1 MYRIQTLNAISSVI
15 YDELDDQYQVSKEET
30 HPDAYLIRSANLHD
44 QELPEG
50 LLAIGRA
57 GAGTNN
63 IPVELCTE
71 KGIVVFNTPGANANA
86 VKELVIASLFLA
98 SRRVIEGIEW
108 AKTLKGQGDEI
119 GKLVEKSKNQ
129 FVGPEVKGKR
139 LGVIGLGAIGVMV
152 ANAAHA
158 IGMEVLGYDP
168 FISIDAAWH
177 LSRAVKHESSL
188 EALLA
193 NSDYI
198 TIHVPLNAKTKDLI
212 NAENLARANQGIR
225 ILNFA
230 RGGIINEEDLV
241 KALEEKQVGRY
252 ITDFPSEALIGLPN
266 VICIPH
272 LGASTPESEDN
283 CARMAAAQ
291 VRDYLENGN
300 IRNSVNFPDCSL
312 PGTGAPRL
320 AVLHKNEPNMVGQI
334 TSILAARGININN
347 MNNRSRGQ
355 TAYTLIDLDNGSD
368 DGLVE
373 AMGNIQG
380 VIGARLMP
388 AKR

>member
-1 MYRIQTLNAISSVI
+1 M
-15 YDELDDQYQVSKEET
+15 
-30 HPDAYLIRSANLHD
+30 
-44 QELPEG
+44 
-50 LLAIGRA
+50 
-57 GAGTNN
+57 
-63 IPVELCTE
+63 
-71 KGIVVFNTPGANANA
+71 
-86 VKELVIASLFLA
+86 
-98 SRRVIEGIEW
+98 
-108 AKTLKGQGDEI
+108 
-119 GKLVEKSKNQ
+119 
-129 FVGPEVKGKR
+129 
-139 LGVIGLGAIGVMV
+139 
-152 ANAAHA
+152 
-158 IGMEVLGYDP
+158 
-168 FISIDAAWH
+168 
-177 LSRAVKHESSL
+177 
-188 EALLA
+188 
-193 NSDYI
+193 
-198 TIHVPLNAKTKDLI
+198 
-212 NAENLARANQGIR
+212 
-225 ILNFA
+225 
-230 RGGIINEEDLV
+230 

-380 VIGARLMP
+380 VISARLMP